1 MYRFFKRREDDEERH
16 LKATFEYSVRLPWGK
31 RLFAR
36 YVYPD
41 VSARTF
47 MLSADRRGLFVA
59 SGDGAIGEVNL
70 ILGSFQATPVSG
82 DQNEI
87 VARLASPGAFEGAR
101 VYVGVGPYDGQGVAR
116 EIRVFDTGTWARV
129 GTIRTST
136 PFVTAVVARDGSMIY
151 ALTGEHSQILAID
164 PAAQRELRAM
174 PLGRAPS
181 LALIAP

>member
-36 YVYPD
+36 YVLPD

-70 ILGSFQATPVSG
+70 ILGGFQATPVSG
-82 DQNEI
+82 NQNEI

-116 EIRVFDTGTWARV
+116 IRVFDTGTWARV

-164 PAAQRELRAM
+164 PAAPRELRAM